1 MKRLSLLRKCALFL
15 ILAALVSGLALP
27 ASADIAF
34 EPNDSFY
41 KSHSGNC
48 HYEDRTYHANGPEGY
63 VLVYTSPGGGAES
76 ALPNA
81 TAVYVSYTYND
92 GEWGCIEYDPEAPGS
107 GNWQNNVSG
116 WVKMS
121 EMVCDYD
128 DIAFLDEH
136 ADEMVAAA
144 RTLIP
149 GEYENCYGYKYPGSG
164 IVVDTF
170 EGGWATNPIE
180 FTSVFVDSAG
190 REWGRVGYYYGH
202 RDCWI
207 CLDDPANDAL
217 APDENFR
224 SIDFV
229 PAASATDL
237 NAAVKS
243 AASQNVYV
251 YAGAAGVAVIAAAVL
266 AAVLRRK
273 KAR

>member
-41 KSHSGNC
+41 KSHNC
-48 HYEDRTYHANGPEGY
+48 DYEDRTYHANGPEGY
-63 VLVYTSPGGGAES
+63 VLIYTSPGGGAES
-76 ALPNA
+76 AMPNA
-81 TAVYVSYTYND
+81 TSVYVSHTYKD
-92 GEWGCIEYDPEAPGS
+92 EWGCIQYDPEAPG
-107 GNWQNNVSG
+107 GGDWRNHVSG

-170 EGGWATNPIE
+170 ESSWADNSME
-180 FTSVFVDSAG
+180 FSEVFVDSAG

-237 NAAVKS
+237 NAAVS
-243 AASQNVYV
+243 AAKTQSAYV
-251 YAGAAGVAVIAAAVL
+251 YAGIAGVVVIAAAILVT
-266 AAVLRRK
+266 VLRRR